1 MYSHY
6 DHENHVLK
14 VISLADNHHKGSQ
27 APPPIIFD
35 AFSLYSEI
43 CNRTVHGIGY
53 LIHHAEVTTV
63 QTIRNLNLH
72 EIIACS
78 IGYSCTSDGCVLQPA
93 QNPEWRMIEIRLSA
107 NHLKCKFVNLA
118 SLSTDTPSYVTFRV
132 CSSIGF
138 DRINFHVEDDR
149 VTEFCH
155 CRTHVLHTKRT
166 GSVYQLNLE
175 RYAFDMDRYDTLQEL
190 IIKDTHE

>member
-14 VISLADNHHKGSQ
+14 VISLADNHRKGSQ

-53 LIHHAEVTTV
+53 LIHHAEVTPV

-93 QNPEWRMIEIRLSA
+93 QNPEWRIFS
-107 NHLKCKFVNLA
+107 N
-118 SLSTDTPSYVTFRV
+118 
-132 CSSIGF
+132 IGF
-138 DRINFHVEDDR
+138 DRINFHVEDYR